1 MKEKLTKERALTL
14 HRWMW
19 NDMREELGNK
29 PNGLARTMFKRDWLR
44 THGYKDVECNC
55 FLCEYD
61 SQQLQQI
68 RIGRNHCE
76 FCLIDWSPLSMEED
90 ASCGDRYIHNNN
102 NFDFYESIWKS
113 APIDEI
119 LNLPEK
125 EGV

>member
-1 MKEKLTKERALTL
+1 MREKLTRERAVTL

-29 PNGLARTMFKRDWLR
+29 PNGLARTIFKRDWLQA
-44 THGYKDVECNC
+44 HGHEDVECNC

-61 SQQLQQI
+61 LQQ
-68 RIGRNHCE
+68 RGAGEDWCE
-76 FCLIDWSPLSMEED
+76 SCPIDWSSLSAEKD
-90 ASCGDRYIHNNN
+90 ACCGDRYIHSD
-102 NFDFYESIWKS
+102 FDDYRSIWRS